1 MKISVMFP
9 QMGAYTEGI
18 CFVFGRCPIM
28 GDIDDL
34 IFGDEDN
41 GPSER

>member
-1 MKISVMFP
+1 MFSI
-9 QMGAYTEGI
+9 QTHIVVVYV
-18 CFVFGRCPIM
+18 VFWRCPIM

-41 GPSER
+41 GPSDR